1 MSSIREFQI
10 KSTFLSQNLI
20 FFPNRS
26 QILKGVHGERVVIDI
41 YIISIITMLLPLL
54 PLLICLQLL
63 YLPWP
68 SSSNFLD
75 PSILKP
81 DVPPCY
87 NISIPYPFGIV
98 GNFSL
103 GLQPPMSGFSISC
116 TGSIPVVLLS
126 NVWYE
131 VLDISV
137 PDGYIRIAGQ
147 AFAWHCYNNSS
158 GPSFSPDRYLNLD
171 GTPYTFSDTRNKFT
185 AVGCD
190 AMAMIRGAAQDKHK
204 YIGGCVSF
212 CVTKES
218 IIDGTCS
225 GVGCCQASVP
235 KGLKRLN
242 LELTS
247 VRKLTGSRKDESGEP
262 CSKAFI
268 VEEDYY
274 VFSAEDLIGN
284 PRDQYMPV
292 VLEWSIGNKTCQEVG
307 RTNACKNNSYCYDSF
322 NGMGYR
328 CNCSKGFK
336 GNPYL
341 EGLDG
346 CQDIDECSD
355 PKNSPCVHRCINTRG
370 GFNCTCPLGTSGD
383 GTTQGTGC
391 KRTATLETALGAGL
405 ALLLLVL
412 ILSFWTYWF
421 LKKRK
426 HAKLKQKYFLQNGG
440 FLLRQQIFS
449 QKAPARIFSS
459 DELKKATDDFNEDR
473 ILGRGGYGTVYKGVL
488 SDQKVVAIKK
498 SKLVDQTQIEQ
509 FINEVIILSQ
519 INHKNV
525 VKLLGCCLETQVP
538 LLVYEFISNGT
549 LFHHLHN
556 DLSAP
561 MTWESRLRIAVETAA
576 ALAFLHSATE
586 LPIIHR
592 DVKSANIL
600 LDESYTAKVSDFGA
614 SRLIPYDHTHVTTL
628 VQGTLGYLDPEYF
641 GTSQLTEKSDV
652 YSFGVVLVELL
663 TREKPISF
671 CRSEEG
677 RNLALH
683 FTMMVEEN
691 RHLEMLDSRMVKE
704 AGARHL
710 NVVAQV
716 AVRCLRLKGEER
728 PRMKEVAIEL
738 DALRRLM
745 KHHLAEQNQE
755 KDTVEQSHQEEISL
769 GGPSTTYSNDT
780 TQRDSGEISLLS
792 M

>member
-1 MSSIREFQI
+1 
-10 KSTFLSQNLI
+10 
-20 FFPNRS
+20 
-26 QILKGVHGERVVIDI
+26 
-41 YIISIITMLLPLL
+41 MLLTL
-54 PLLICLQLL
+54 LLITLHLL
-63 YLPWP
+63 HLPRP
-68 SSSNFLD
+68 SSSDFLG
-75 PSILKP
+75 PSALKHGAP
-81 DVPPCY
+81 QCN
-87 NISIPYPFGIV
+87 NITIPYPFGVI
-98 GNFSL
+98 GNNSS
-103 GLQPPMSGFSISC
+103 GLPPLPGFEISC
-116 TGSIPVVLLS
+116 TNGMYPTVLL
-126 NVWYE
+126 NTHRYE
-131 VLDISV
+131 VLDISLV
-137 PDGYIRIAGQ
+137 DGFIRIVGYPYE
-147 AFAWHCYNNSS
+147 WNCYNISGPANSS
-158 GPSFSPDRYLNLD
+158 NQYINLTR
-171 GTPYTFSDTRNKFT
+171 TPYTFSDTRNKFT

-190 AMAMIRGAAQDKHK
+190 AMAIIVGPGQGQSQDKH
-204 YIGGCVSF
+204 YDIGGCVSS
-212 CVTKES
+212 CVTNDS
-218 IIDGTCS
+218 IVNGTCS
-225 GVGCCQASVP
+225 GVGCCQASLP
-235 KGLKRLN
+235 RGLKSLN

-247 VRKLTGSRKDESGEP
+247 IRNTTRSTKNASGET

-268 VEEDYY
+268 VDK
-274 VFSAEDLIGN
+274 
-284 PRDQYMPV
+284 DQYMFSSTDLVGNIPNQIPV
-292 VLEWSIGNKTCQEVG
+292 VLEWSIGNKTCKELGQ
-307 RTNACKNNSYCYDSF
+307 TNIATDYACNKNSYCYDSH
-322 NGMGYR
+322 NGIGYR
-328 CNCSKGFK
+328 CNCSKGFA
-336 GNPYL
+336 GNPYQ
-341 EGLDG
+341 EGPDG
-346 CQDIDECSD
+346 CQDENVCLD
-355 PKNSPCVHRCINTRG
+355 PKNSPCVHQCINTEG
-370 GFNCTCPLGTSGD
+370 GFHCTCPLGTSGD
-383 GTTQGTGC
+383 GKKQGTGC
-391 KRTATLETALGAGL
+391 KRTATLEIALAAGL
-405 ALLLLVL
+405 ALLLAVF
-412 ILSFWTYWF
+412 ILSSWTYWI

-440 FLLRQQIFS
+440 FLLRKQILS

-459 DELKKATDDFNEDR
+459 DELKKATYNFSEDR
-473 ILGRGGYGTVYKGVL
+473 VLGRGGYGTVYKGLL
-488 SDQKVVAIKK
+488 SDQTVVAIKK
-498 SKLVDQTQIEQ
+498 SKLVDQSQIKQ
-509 FINEVIILSQ
+509 FVNEVIILSQ

-525 VKLLGCCLETQVP
+525 IKLLGCCLETQVP

-683 FTMMVEEN
+683 FTTMVEEN

-780 TQRDSGEISLLS
+780 TQQDSGEISLVS